1 MTLFLRSRINK
12 GNGQTYVT
20 AKVRDRERR
29 ALKMHSSLRSRPKM

>member
-20 AKVRDRERR
+20 AKVRDRENK
-29 ALKMHSSLRSRPKM
+29 ANVS